1 MQAPKGLQLA
11 RPDWPHNVVRR
22 PAAAGQKRQA
32 PAPSAVRVGASDL
45 VLLALAVAWSGL
57 NVAWPHL
64 AGEPYFAVE
73 GSMSFEVILW
83 LQRGA
88 RWSGSTGA
96 DEQIASAIGATS
108 VLWGAAAV
116 CIFAMVSASFYL
128 AISWASLP
136 VWLRTK
142 SAVFVA
148 ALFVALV
155 QFTIKTHEYVAPL
168 PLGEDSC
175 FFLGHSAA
183 SFYGMMTAA
192 ALMVSQVYPAS
203 QTAVESEV
211 EDLQRCGNCRRRA
224 GH

>member
-32 PAPSAVRVGASDL
+32 PAPSSVRVGASDL

-128 AISWASLP
+128 ATSWASLP

-142 SAVFVA
+142 
-148 ALFVALV
+148 
-155 QFTIKTHEYVAPL
+155 
-168 PLGEDSC
+168 
-175 FFLGHSAA
+175 
-183 SFYGMMTAA
+183 
-192 ALMVSQVYPAS
+192 
-203 QTAVESEV
+203 
-211 EDLQRCGNCRRRA
+211 
-224 GH
+224 